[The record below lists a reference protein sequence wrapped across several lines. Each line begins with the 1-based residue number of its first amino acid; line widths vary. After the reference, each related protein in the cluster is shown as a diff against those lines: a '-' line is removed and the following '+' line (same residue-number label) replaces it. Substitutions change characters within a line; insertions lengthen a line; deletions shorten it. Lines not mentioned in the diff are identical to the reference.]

1 MTRHNNRNFAE
12 FIALSAMMMSLVAL
26 AIDTMLP
33 ALPVIGRELGA
44 EHENAPQLVI
54 SLLFLG
60 MSVGQVFYGPISD
73 SIGRKPAIY
82 AGFVIFLT
90 GTLLSLTATSFHVM
104 LVGRVLQGLGAA
116 GPRVVTMA
124 LVRDRFKGADM
135 ARVMS
140 FIMTIFILV
149 PIVAPAL
156 GQVML
161 DALGWRSIFGLFLVM
176 SLGTLLWF
184 VLRQPETLPAERRH
198 PFSLQRI
205 GKALREIIANPQSL
219 GCTLVS
225 GFVFGA
231 FLGYLNSSQQI
242 FQELYGLGSLFPL
255 YFGVLASTFGAATL
269 VNTRLVQHFSLHS
282 LVGTAMNIAALLSLA
297 FLIYASFYGGQ
308 PPLWAL
314 MLYLLPLFFT
324 VGLLFG
330 NLNAMAMEPLGHI
343 AGIGAAA
350 IGSIS
355 TGVAL
360 ICGTLIGQAYDGTL
374 LPMTAG
380 YLALTTLSLP
390 ILRSSNIV
398 QDNS

>member
-1 MTRHNNRNFAE
+1 MTRHNKENFAE

-33 ALPVIGRELGA
+33 ALPAIGRELGA
-44 EHENAPQLVI
+44 ESENAPQLVI

-90 GTLLSLTATSFHVM
+90 GTVLSITASSFSMM

-124 LVRDRFKGADM
+124 LVRDRYKGAEM

-161 DALGWRSIFGLFLVM
+161 DSLGWRSIFGMFLVL
-176 SLGTLLWF
+176 SSATVTWF
-184 VLRQPETLPAERRH
+184 ALRQPETLPAEHRH

-205 GKALREIIANPQSL
+205 ARALREILSTPQSR

-269 VNTRLVQHFSLHS
+269 VNTRLVQHFSLHG
-282 LVGTAMNIAALLSLA
+282 LVETAMKSAALLSVV
-297 FLIYASFYGGQ
+297 FLIYASLSGGQ

-314 MLYLLPLFFT
+314 MLYLLPLFFA

-350 IGSIS
+350 VGSIS

-360 ICGTLIGQAYDGTL
+360 FCGTLIGQAYNGTL
-374 LPMTAG
+374 LPITAG
-380 YLALTTLSLP
+380 YVALTTLSLP
-390 ILRSSNIV
+390 ILRNIRNA
-398 QDNS
+398 QATG